1 MIGGEPFDDDIEEEK
16 VGFWGGEVV
25 VKAME
30 DDLGVGLVELG
41 ESCGLVQEV

>member
-1 MIGGEPFDDDIEEEK
+1 MSEFCE
-16 VGFWGGEVV
+16 GGEVV
-25 VKAME
+25 AKAME